1 MLSSLASYL
10 FGSPATPDSSS
21 QEANPAQQPNSNPSS
36 DPSTDPTAG
45 DVIEVTSS
53 TPSVAGS
60 QRSQPAVRSSNGKR
74 GRNKRGKQQQRIQQ
88 QQQQQRKQPATI
100 TKLLTPSGETIDDDF
115 DEDEWY
121 IVEKED
127 EENDSLPRSDS
138 EEELSVVEV
147 TQQQRGATAVAA
159 ASTGGHG
166 QAASSRR
173 RQHLNSHSLYSG
185 PRPQQQRNYLQRSRV
200 ARPLSISTHS
210 PPRSVPPVQGLPLP
224 LGLPLQLALPLP
236 VALDTD
242 NVSQSLY
249 VASPSGSDQAS
260 QGAGAG
266 VLMEESWYVTP
277 PPCFTSI
284 GPINM
289 ETSPFENLL
298 IEHPSMSVYRSIRST
313 QEGTES
319 FVNLDL
325 GLSAELPQLQAD
337 PEAEPEVE
345 PEPQSQ
351 VLREQRNN
359 SARYDRHAAAQLKQQ
374 TLARQSQKVRINR
387 DIYIVYI
394 EGFNIFLCFQ
404 SNNKK
409 QHQQLCRSAIKR
421 ANKVRDFQAKANRPR
436 RSEMQHCKLVSG
448 ANNNRSKCCY

>member
-1 MLSSLASYL
+1 MLSSLATFL
-10 FGSPATPDSSS
+10 FGAPATSESSS
-21 QEANPAQQPNSNPSS
+21 NNEVNPAQAS
-36 DPSTDPTAG
+36 DPCDTAIEQAPSPG

-53 TPSVAGS
+53 TPSVAGNS
-60 QRSQPAVRSSNGKR
+60 SRGPVRASPNGKSR
-74 GRNKRGKQQQRIQQ
+74 GKNRRGKQRYNQQQQQ
-88 QQQQQRKQPATI
+88 QQQQQRKQQTATI
-100 TKLLTPSGETIDDDF
+100 TKLLTPTGETPIEEDF

-127 EENDSLPRSDS
+127 EEDDSLPRSDS

-147 TQQQRGATAVAA
+147 QQQPKAAT
-159 ASTGGHG
+159 SSSSSGHG
-166 QAASSRR
+166 QAVSGSSRHR
-173 RQHLNSHSLYSG
+173 RQHINSHSLYSG
-185 PRPQQQRNYLQRSRV
+185 PRPQQQRNHLQRSRV
-200 ARPLSISTHS
+200 ARPLSISTLS
-210 PPRSVPPVQGLPLP
+210 PPRSVPPSS
-224 LGLPLQLALPLP
+224 LADL
-236 VALDTD
+236 D

-249 VASPSGSDQAS
+249 VASPSGSDHGQGQGQGQG
-260 QGAGAG
+260 QGAN

-325 GLSAELPQLQAD
+325 GVAAEAPQSELAQQEA
-337 PEAEPEVE
+337 AEPE
-345 PEPQSQ
+345 QAQ
-351 VLREQRNN
+351 AQALHEQRPH
-359 SARYDRHAAAQLKQQ
+359 SARFDRHAAAQLKQE
-374 TLARQSQKVRINR
+374 TLARQSQK
-387 DIYIVYI
+387 
-394 EGFNIFLCFQ
+394 

-421 ANKVRDFQAKANRPR
+421 SNKVRDFQAKSHRPR

-448 ANNNRSKCCY
+448 ANNNRKCCF

>member
-10 FGSPATPDSSS
+10 FGSPATADSSS
-21 QEANPAQQPNSNPSS
+21 QEANPAQQSNSNPTSS
-36 DPSTDPTAG
+36 DPATDPATAG

-60 QRSQPAVRSSNGKR
+60 QRGQPAVRSSNGKR
-74 GRNKRGKQQQRIQQ
+74 GRNKRGKQQRNHQLQQQQQQ

-127 EENDSLPRSDS
+127 EEDDSLPRSDS

-147 TQQQRGATAVAA
+147 TQQQRGSTASA

-224 LGLPLQLALPLP
+224 LGLPLQLALP
-236 VALDTD
+236 VTLDTD
-242 NVSQSLY
+242 NVTQSLY
-249 VASPSGSDQAS
+249 VASPSGSDQAVT
-260 QGAGAG
+260 QGAGAGAG
-266 VLMEESWYVTP
+266 VLMEES
-277 PPCFTSI
+277 C
-284 GPINM
+284 
-289 ETSPFENLL
+289 
-298 IEHPSMSVYRSIRST
+298 MSVYRSIRST

-325 GLSAELPQLQAD
+325 GLSSELQAE
-337 PEAEPEVE
+337 PEAAVEEAEPEAG

-374 TLARQSQKVRINR
+374 TLARQSQK
-387 DIYIVYI
+387 
-394 EGFNIFLCFQ
+394 

>member
-10 FGSPATPDSSS
+10 FGSATSDTIS
-21 QEANPAQQPNSNPSS
+21 QEAKPAQNQPNASNSSSTPGPTS
-36 DPSTDPTAG
+36 DPAAG

-60 QRSQPAVRSSNGKR
+60 SRGAVRASNGKR
-74 GRNKRGKQQQRIQQ
+74 GKNRRGKQQRTNQQ
-88 QQQQQRKQPATI
+88 QQQQHQRKQQPAI
-100 TKLLTPSGETIDDDF
+100 TKLLTPSGEIVDEDF

-121 IVEKED
+121 IVEKDD
-127 EENDSLPRSDS
+127 EEDSSLPRSDS
-138 EEELSVVEV
+138 EEELAVVEV
-147 TQQQRGATAVAA
+147 SQPRGGT
-159 ASTGGHG
+159 T
-166 QAASSRR
+166 ASSPLVTVATGTAFSCRR
-173 RQHLNSHSLYSG
+173 RQGVNSYSLYSG

-200 ARPLSISTHS
+200 TRPLSISTLS
-210 PPRSVPPVQGLPLP
+210 PPRSVPA
-224 LGLPLQLALPLP
+224 LGSGDPETL
-236 VALDTD
+236 T
-242 NVSQSLY
+242 QSLY
-249 VASPSGSDQAS
+249 VASPSGSDQG
-260 QGAGAG
+260 QGQGQDHGLGAN

-325 GLSAELPQLQAD
+325 GVSAEVAQQREEPE
-337 PEAEPEVE
+337 PEAEPQDQRQ
-345 PEPQSQ
+345 PLQ
-351 VLREQRNN
+351 EQRAPN
-359 SARYDRHAAAQLKQQ
+359 ARFDRHAAAQLKQQ
-374 TLARQSQKVRINR
+374 TLARQSQK
-387 DIYIVYI
+387 
-394 EGFNIFLCFQ
+394 